1 MSSNLIKSYNK
12 YSLSAPTGALYLT
25 MHHYWSSLHERP
37 LIETTQ
43 NTSETTG
50 ENTRQTTQRKQERIR
65 KNMRENTRE
74 NTMENTTENYGDRW
88 FGI

>member
-1 MSSNLIKSYNK
+1 M
-12 YSLSAPTGALYLT
+12 SAPTGALYLT

-50 ENTRQTTQRKQERIR
+50 ENTR
-65 KNMRENTRE
+65 ENNPEKTRE
-74 NTMENTTENYGDRW
+74 N
-88 FGI
+88 